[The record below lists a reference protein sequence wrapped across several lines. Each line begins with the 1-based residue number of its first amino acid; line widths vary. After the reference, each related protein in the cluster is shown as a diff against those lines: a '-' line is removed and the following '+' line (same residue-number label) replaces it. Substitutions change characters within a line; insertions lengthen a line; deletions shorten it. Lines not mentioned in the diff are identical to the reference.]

1 MRRGQLSID
10 LLFAVTI
17 VSITM
22 MGVMNVAL
30 NEKVETQTFG
40 TAAQLRLLSID
51 VRDTM
56 ARLYAAGPGM
66 SIIKRSPV
74 TLGPGDWI
82 NITAYQNG
90 SLVIRAL
97 IGGRQYLVVQKLQI
111 TPGVTS
117 SVLLTPTNDTFRI
130 EAVEVGGGVEVLLR

>member
-1 MRRGQLSID
+1 MRRGQISID

-17 VSITM
+17 ISITM
-22 MGVMNVAL
+22 MGVMSVAL

-40 TAAQLRLLSID
+40 TSAQLRVLAID

-56 ARLYAAGPGM
+56 ARVYAAGPGM
-66 SIIKRSPV
+66 SVVKRPPIA
-74 TLGPGDWI
+74 LGTGDWI

-97 IGGRQYLVVQKLQI
+97 IGGKQYLVIQKLQVP
-111 TPGVTS
+111 PGTTS
-117 SVLLTPTNDTFRI
+117 SVLLTPTNETFRI
-130 EAVEVGGGVEVLLR
+130 EAVKVGDGVEVLLG